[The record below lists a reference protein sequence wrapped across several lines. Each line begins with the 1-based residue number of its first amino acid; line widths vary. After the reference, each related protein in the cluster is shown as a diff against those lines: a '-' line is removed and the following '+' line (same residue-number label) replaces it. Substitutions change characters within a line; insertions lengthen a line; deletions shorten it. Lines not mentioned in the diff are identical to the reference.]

1 MLETVPNAPLA
12 TYAAT
17 MARGIHQQSS
27 LPFSA
32 VEEQTALALHKSP
45 AQLRLDALEK
55 ERERLLKDIAKK
67 KAARDVTEHAA
78 RDAASVLDA
87 KVRPVR
93 EAFFGT
99 LTSLREIFTALLGSK
114 SRLNRRDKAKVRRLY
129 SQILPDLAAEDEAKA
144 HDGAAGDDEPP
155 RSGQPFG
162 DEAHGSRPSDTD
174 AGYSA
179 TKPSEK
185 NASSLRALFRKL
197 AVALHPDKVQDAK
210 ERETLTSVMK
220 EVTRAYETGDVARLL
235 EIEREWL
242 VSVPTHDHE
251 DEIARRIAQLLQ
263 ANKELRRQ
271 LRALTAEVKELKQSV
286 PGMEPTRRRG
296 ANASFNPTAQVQHAV
311 EEMERELAQLQV
323 LRDFAQ
329 SFLDGE
335 MDLAEFMLG
344 PPMSTEDDDPFEQL
358 LAEMLEEM
366 MDSPGRRPSR
376 RAGRRRR

>member
-1 MLETVPNAPLA
+1 MPR
-12 TYAAT
+12 AA
-17 MARGIHQQSS
+17 HQQSP

-32 VEEQTALALHKSP
+32 AEEQTALALHKSP

-67 KAARDVTEHAA
+67 KIARDVTEHAA

-99 LTSLREIFTALLGSK
+99 LTALREIFTALLGSK

-129 SQILPDLAAEDEAKA
+129 SQILPDLAAEDEAEA
-144 HDGAAGDDEPP
+144 RDGTGDKDAP
-155 RSGQPFG
+155 RSSQPFE
-162 DEAHGSRPSDTD
+162 DEARGPRPSDTD

-185 NASSLRALFRKL
+185 TCSSLRALFRKL
-197 AVALHPDKVQDAK
+197 AVALHPDKVQDPK

-242 VSVPTHDHE
+242 VSMPARDHE

-335 MDLAEFMLG
+335 IDLPEFLLG
-344 PPMSTEDDDPFEQL
+344 PPMSTEEDDPFEQL

-366 MDSPGRRPSR
+366 MESPRRRPAQ

>member
-1 MLETVPNAPLA
+1 
-12 TYAAT
+12 
-17 MARGIHQQSS
+17 
-27 LPFSA
+27 
-32 VEEQTALALHKSP
+32 
-45 AQLRLDALEK
+45 
-55 ERERLLKDIAKK
+55 
-67 KAARDVTEHAA
+67 
-78 RDAASVLDA
+78 VLDA

-99 LTSLREIFTALLGSK
+99 LSALREIFKALLGGE

-129 SQILPDLAAEDEAKA
+129 SQILPDLAEEDAEAR
-144 HDGAAGDDEPP
+144 DGGAGEDEPP

-162 DEAHGSRPSDTD
+162 DAARDARPNDTD

-185 NASSLRALFRKL
+185 DASSLRALFRKL
-197 AVALHPDKVQDAK
+197 AVALHPDKVQDPK

-242 VSVPTHDHE
+242 VAVPTRDHE

-296 ANASFNPTAQVQHAV
+296 PNTAFNPTAQVQQAV

-329 SFLDGE
+329 SFLDGDI
-335 MDLAEFMLG
+335 DLAEFLLG

-358 LAEMLEEM
+358 LAEMLEDMLE
-366 MDSPGRRPSR
+366 SPRRRPAQR
-376 RAGRRRR
+376 GGRRRR

>member
-1 MLETVPNAPLA
+1 MPRAV
-12 TYAAT
+12 
-17 MARGIHQQSS
+17 HQQSP

-32 VEEQTALALHKSP
+32 AEEQTALALHKSP

-87 KVRPVR
+87 KIRPVR

-99 LTSLREIFTALLGSK
+99 LTALREIFAALLGK
-114 SRLNRRDKAKVRRLY
+114 ESRLNRRDKAKVRRLY
-129 SQILPDLAAEDEAKA
+129 SQILPDLAAEDEAEA
-144 HDGAAGDDEPP
+144 RDGAAGDDDAP

-162 DEAHGSRPSDTD
+162 DAAHGPRPSDTD

-197 AVALHPDKVQDAK
+197 AVALHPDKVQDPK
-210 ERETLTSVMK
+210 EREILTSVMK

-242 VSVPTHDHE
+242 VAVPTRDHE
-251 DEIARRIAQLLQ
+251 EELARRITQLLQ

-296 ANASFNPTAQVQHAV
+296 PNTSFNPTAQVQHAV

-329 SFLDGE
+329 SFLDDE
-335 MDLAEFMLG
+335 IDLAEFMLG
-344 PPMSTEDDDPFEQL
+344 PPMSGEEDDPFEQL
-358 LAEMLEEM
+358 LAEVLEEM
-366 MDSPGRRPSR
+366 MESPRRRPAQ

>member
-1 MLETVPNAPLA
+1 MVPNAA
-12 TYAAT
+12 ATTYAPDMPRAV
-17 MARGIHQQSS
+17 HQQSE
-27 LPFSA
+27 LPSSA
-32 VEEQTALALHKSP
+32 LEEQTALALHKSP

-55 ERERLLKDIAKK
+55 ERERLLRDIAKK
-67 KAARDVTEHAA
+67 KVARDVTEHAA
-78 RDAASVLDA
+78 RDAASVLES

-99 LTSLREIFTALLGSK
+99 LTALREIFTALLGSE

-129 SQILPDLAAEDEAKA
+129 GQILPDLAAQDEAEA
-144 HDGAAGDDEPP
+144 RDGSTGADEHDPYAEPP
-155 RSGQPFG
+155 FG
-162 DEAHGSRPSDTD
+162 ETERGPRASDTD

-210 ERETLTSVMK
+210 EREKLTSVMK
-220 EVTRAYETGDVARLL
+220 EVTRAYESGDVARLV

-242 VSVPTHDHE
+242 AAVPEHDHE

-271 LRALTAEVKELKQSV
+271 LRGLTAELKDLKQSV
-286 PGMEPTRRRG
+286 PGMTPARRRG
-296 ANASFNPTAQVQHAV
+296 SKTAFNPTAQVQHAI

-335 MDLAEFMLG
+335 IDLAEFLLG
-344 PPMSTEDDDPFEQL
+344 PPMSTEHDDPFEQL
-358 LAEMLEEM
+358 LAEMLEELIE
-366 MDSPGRRPSR
+366 SPPARRRPSQ